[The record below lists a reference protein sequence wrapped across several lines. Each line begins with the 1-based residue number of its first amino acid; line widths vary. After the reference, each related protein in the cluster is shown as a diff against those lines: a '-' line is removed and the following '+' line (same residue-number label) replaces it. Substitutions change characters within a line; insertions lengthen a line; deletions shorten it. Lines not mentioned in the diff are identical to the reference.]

1 MNLEEMNRLV
11 IIGNGFDLAH
21 KMKTSYKDF
30 ILDFL
35 KEGLQ
40 KLTEENPE
48 LELPLAKFKKNT
60 IGQICILRGNINEWK
75 IEDLIKFTYSSNLP
89 YQYSIKVKSEFL
101 YNLLKSVKDYNW
113 VDIEN
118 EYYKQLCEY
127 AKERED
133 DKINKL
139 NEDLKEIQEA
149 LVSYLS
155 KEAECYSNK
164 YTVFRN
170 TFTEQV
176 TQDLYAR
183 KGVSPKSILFLNF
196 NYTSTIRYYDQKV
209 QEIVPN
215 TKVINIHGE
224 INRRDNAI
232 IFGYGDE
239 EDVNFNI
246 LENNDHYLEFVK
258 TYHYLRNSKY
268 QELLT
273 FLDSDD
279 YEVMVIGHSCGL
291 SDKTLLSEVF
301 NNERCKSIK
310 LLTYNTKP
318 GSTFCIE
325 NSDYITKSY
334 QIGRIF
340 KDKASLRRK
349 LLPFEEND
357 IIKLDFLSKQ

>member
-1 MNLEEMNRLV
+1 MNRLV

-35 KEGLQ
+35 KESLQ
-40 KLTEENPE
+40 KLTEEKPE
-48 LELPLAKFKKNT
+48 LELSLAKFKKNT
-60 IGQICILRGNINEWK
+60 IGQIKILPGNINEWDIK
-75 IEDLIKFTYSSNLP
+75 DLVEFTYNTRPP
-89 YQYSIKVKSEFL
+89 YQYNINIKSEFL
-101 YNLLKSVKDYNW
+101 SNLLKNIRDYNW

-139 NEDLKEIQEA
+139 NEDLKEIQKA

-155 KEAECYSNK
+155 KEERRYGNE
-164 YTVFRN
+164 YTVFGK
-170 TFTEQV
+170 TFVEQV
-176 TQDLYAR
+176 TQNLNKR
-183 KGVSPKSILFLNF
+183 KDVLPKSILFLNF
-196 NYTSTIRYYDQKV
+196 NYTSTIRYYIQKV

-224 INRRDNAI
+224 INKRNNVI

-246 LENNDHYLEFVK
+246 LENNDRYLEFVK

-318 GSTFCIE
+318 DSTFCIE

-357 IIKLDFLSKQ
+357 IIKLDFLSKP